1 MIKKFQ
7 QGGQADQAIMQ
18 FVQGIAQ
25 ELQADPQ
32 QVVQAAQQNP
42 EALKA
47 AVQVFQETQDIK
59 QAAQTFAQAVQQKT
73 QAAKHGAKLN
83 YIKSLKHQ
91 CAEDEEVYYFKKGG
105 SVGCGCRK
113 KEDGGEVTK
122 ASKGCSAVAKFK
134 AIKKAQEGTKNY
146 TKDQIAGRTPVKTV
160 NGVNYYLNGNGQ
172 VVKDPKGK
180 GSAKPGDKNWKGNR
194 LDPKTTKTLPGG
206 KYPVYWTSQDRMTWE
221 REFGEE
227 ANGPEVQKKACGSKL
242 KKHQTGGF
250 FYLPPTQKG
259 NYQPVAMSP
268 NVSYPQNIK
277 IEPVTKEPYVVK
289 PQKTFL
295 NKAKNLYNELK
306 KRAAEQNNKRQEL
319 SKQILNSYGIGK
331 YDPFETQRN
340 KVY

>member
-7 QGGQADQAIMQ
+7 QGGQTDQAIMQ

-122 ASKGCSAVAKFK
+122 AQKGTAVDKFK
-134 AIKKAQEGTKNY
+134 NRKVQTDFSKDEAEYFKGTHPANAGDSYPISERGKKPISQ
-146 TKDQIAGRTPVKTV
+146 
-160 NGVNYYLNGNGQ
+160 
-172 VVKDPKGK
+172 
-180 GSAKPGDKNWKGNR
+180 KP
-194 LDPKTTKTLPGG
+194 
-206 KYPVYWTSQDRMTWE
+206 
-221 REFGEE
+221 
-227 ANGPEVQKKACGSKL
+227 VQKKPVSQKPVSKVKNEDANAGDAYPPSARGKKPVIKKSCGSKL
-242 KKHQTGGF
+242 KKHFKGG
-250 FYLPPTQKG
+250 
-259 NYQPVAMSP
+259 S
-268 NVSYPQNIK
+268 
-277 IEPVTKEPYVVK
+277 
-289 PQKTFL
+289 L
-295 NKAKNLYNELK
+295 NLSLLEK
-306 KRAAEQNNKRQEL
+306 K
-319 SKQILNSYGIGK
+319 
-331 YDPFETQRN
+331 F
-340 KVY
+340 